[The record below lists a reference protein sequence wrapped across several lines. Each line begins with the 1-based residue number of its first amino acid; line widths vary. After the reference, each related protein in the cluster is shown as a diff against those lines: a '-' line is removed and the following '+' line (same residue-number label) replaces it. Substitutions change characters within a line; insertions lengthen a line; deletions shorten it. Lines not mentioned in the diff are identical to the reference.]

1 MGIDGLDLDLML
13 SRRCEEFSAIHL
25 TSLHS
30 WLVQI
35 HQQRYFLKN
44 GPKVMITNPLDR
56 QKFNIPYLTHPQ
68 YECPNKKTKMVSSAA
83 DATRCR
89 VGPAA
94 GHNSPA
100 CLAVSEDL
108 RAAQRANSPRKCHSE
123 ALVNS
128 YELMRQG
135 WESEADGWWIG
146 VVVRACADCNL
157 QMQVESIGYPLV
169 ILHSYW
175 TWPLIVEFPIKN
187 CDFP

>member
-68 YECPNKKTKMVSSAA
+68 YECPKKNKDGQFCSRCNPMPCGSCSRAQLSSVSCSFWGSSGSPKSKFSKKVPFRSLGELVRTHAPGMGIRSWWVMNR
-83 DATRCR
+83 RCGEGLCR
-89 VGPAA
+89 
-94 GHNSPA
+94 
-100 CLAVSEDL
+100 L
-108 RAAQRANSPRKCHSE
+108 
-123 ALVNS
+123 
-128 YELMRQG
+128 
-135 WESEADGWWIG
+135 
-146 VVVRACADCNL
+146 
-157 QMQVESIGYPLV
+157 
-169 ILHSYW
+169 
-175 TWPLIVEFPIKN
+175 
-187 CDFP
+187 